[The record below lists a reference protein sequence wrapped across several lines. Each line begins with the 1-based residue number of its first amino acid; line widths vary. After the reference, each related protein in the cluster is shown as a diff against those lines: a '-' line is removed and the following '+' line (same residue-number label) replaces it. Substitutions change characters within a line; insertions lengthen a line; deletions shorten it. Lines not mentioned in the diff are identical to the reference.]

1 MRTKKSALYTIQL
14 YMSCSMSAYFRAQGD
29 GTAFGSFEAKV
40 DRESLKSMT
49 EQELSHLAQS
59 VLKLHKLCGH
69 PSNRALVKTLAAR
82 GADGKT
88 LAVAE
93 KLNCQE
99 CLEGQMSK
107 PSVKVALEKEEVLWR
122 TLQMGT
128 FIFRFGDQ
136 VHHFLLLLS

>member
-1 MRTKKSALYTIQL
+1 MGQTRTKKSALYTIRLCRAVCQ
-14 YMSCSMSAYFRAQGD
+14 AYFRALRD
-29 GTAFGSFEAKV
+29 GTAFGNFDVKV

-93 KLNCQE
+93 K
-99 CLEGQMSK
+99 
-107 PSVKVALEKEEVLWR
+107 
-122 TLQMGT
+122 
-128 FIFRFGDQ
+128 
-136 VHHFLLLLS
+136 